1 MGTGRS
7 NKITQQIGEF
17 LVSAELGKQ
26 GLIATPFA
34 GNVPKFDII
43 VADEYCRT
51 LPIQVKAS
59 NSDSWK
65 TTATDWMKLS
75 FNEQTG
81 QQEYLGP
88 VEIDNPTL
96 IYVFVRI
103 SQVKTE
109 KDRFFILQKSEYQ
122 KVCVDDYCSW
132 MSSKNWK
139 RPKNPESYDCRP
151 GINRLIKYEDQWEI
165 IKETLNG
172 LDKKIK

>member
-1 MGTGRS
+1 MSTGRN

-34 GNVPKFDII
+34 GNVPKFDIL

-59 NSDSWK
+59 NNDSWK
-65 TTATDWMKLS
+65 TTATNWMKLS

-96 IYVFVRI
+96 IYVFVCI
-103 SQVKTE
+103 SQVKPE
-109 KDRFFILQKSEYQ
+109 KDRFFILFNPLKILLLVKS
-122 KVCVDDYCSW
+122 
-132 MSSKNWK
+132 
-139 RPKNPESYDCRP
+139 R
-151 GINRLIKYEDQWEI
+151 
-165 IKETLNG
+165 
-172 LDKKIK
+172 